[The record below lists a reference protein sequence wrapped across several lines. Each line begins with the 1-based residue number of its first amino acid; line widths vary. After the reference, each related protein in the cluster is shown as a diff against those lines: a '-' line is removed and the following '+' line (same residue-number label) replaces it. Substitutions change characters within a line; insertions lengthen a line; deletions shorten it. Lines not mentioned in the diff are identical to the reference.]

1 MYSDDPYAQAGRPS
15 PFSPVSGGKGMQAG
29 KPAPTNRY
37 GPYRAAAE
45 AYGQRQQPQRQ
56 ASPYGDMARGPMQR
70 GQMQMR
76 QPMQARPQMGM
87 GGGFGMGRSPT
98 AVPGYGGGMIELRRP
113 GFGGVSPQ
121 NPYGNGGGY

>member
-1 MYSDDPYAQAGRPS
+1 MYSDDPYAQDGRPS
-15 PFSPVSGGKGMQAG
+15 PFSPVSGGKGTQAG

-37 GPYRAAAE
+37 GPYKAAAE

-56 ASPYGDMARGPMQR
+56 ASPYGDMARGQMQGGQMPMQR
-70 GQMQMR
+70 PMQQPMR

-87 GGGFGMGRSPT
+87 
-98 AVPGYGGGMIELRRP
+98 RRP

>member
-1 MYSDDPYAQAGRPS
+1 
-15 PFSPVSGGKGMQAG
+15 MQAG

-37 GPYRAAAE
+37 GPYYAAAE
-45 AYGQRQQPQRQ
+45 AYGQRQQPMRQ

-70 GQMQMR
+70 GQMPMQRPMQ

-87 GGGFGMGRSPT
+87 
-98 AVPGYGGGMIELRRP
+98 RRP